1 MLGTHNCNIPG
12 RRLRFLTTGA
22 KFLAGM
28 RSAPTFLGVGLFWP
42 GRGCALAGATAPK
55 ATPAAPVCP
64 TIDCQPEP
72 RSVLKQ
78 TTSGCCTIRLRM
90 NETEIKPGRELTSE
104 GHVTAGHLSRHAQ
117 AHLRST
123 AEHTQVQLR
132 HGRVPTG
139 HHSQNRAHVA
149 EKVPCPV
156 NIVPGIVKEHVRG
169 RRGRRR
175 RQSRQRRQR
184 RRSERA

>member
-1 MLGTHNCNIPG
+1 M
-12 RRLRFLTTGA
+12 RFLTTGA

-90 NETEIKPGRELTSE
+90 NETEIKPGRENQSN
-104 GHVTAGHLSRHAQ
+104 
-117 AHLRST
+117 LRK
-123 AEHTQVQLR
+123 LNLKR
-132 HGRVPTG
+132 
-139 HHSQNRAHVA
+139 
-149 EKVPCPV
+149 
-156 NIVPGIVKEHVRG
+156 GIVGAGVVRCNLLWKVHVQG
-169 RRGRRR
+169 
-175 RQSRQRRQR
+175 SV
-184 RRSERA
+184 ANVNKMYKL